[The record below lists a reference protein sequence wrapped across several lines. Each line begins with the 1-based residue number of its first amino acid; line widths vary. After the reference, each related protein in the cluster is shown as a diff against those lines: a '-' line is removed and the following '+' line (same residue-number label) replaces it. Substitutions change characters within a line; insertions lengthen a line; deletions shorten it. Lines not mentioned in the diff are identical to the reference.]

1 MNSRAPEP
9 PTGRF
14 KIFAHQLNHI
24 LLGKSKLI
32 FNRLKWRA
40 VFPGHRYN
48 SIRFLGCKH
57 DSNNIVCTS
66 LFIPICA
73 ELINLICPLKYV
85 KPVAARLAGE
95 RNGKRFGMKCS
106 IVVRVVAIAN
116 MLLSVVNKLPL
127 QIDFNAVTHQEDLL
141 EDDEDGLFE
150 HHRIVADAGQSLLR
164 IDKFLMDRLPNVTRT
179 KIQDGIRDGFVKVND
194 KGIKPNY
201 KVHPNDVITVSLP
214 EPPRDTDVVAE
225 NIPLNIVFED
235 EHVLV
240 VNKAAGM
247 VVHPAYQNW
256 SGTLVNALTY
266 HFQNLPEMKGNEGRP
281 GLVHR
286 IDKDTSGLLVIA
298 KTEIA
303 MTSLAKQFF
312 DHSIA
317 RTYQAIVWGIPDPP
331 QGTINVHV
339 GRSLKD
345 RRVTTAFPEG
355 DFGRHAITHFKLL
368 KDLRYVSLIECKL
381 ETGRTHQ
388 IRAHMRY
395 IGHPIFNDAMYG
407 GNDIVKGTVFSK
419 YKQFIDNCF
428 KIIPRQALHAKT
440 LGFVH
445 PVSNQ
450 FMQFDSE
457 LPNDFVDV
465 IEKWENYV
473 KYH

>member
-1 MNSRAPEP
+1 MN
-9 PTGRF
+9 
-14 KIFAHQLNHI
+14 
-24 LLGKSKLI
+24 
-32 FNRLKWRA
+32 
-40 VFPGHRYN
+40 V
-48 SIRFLGCKH
+48 
-57 DSNNIVCTS
+57 
-66 LFIPICA
+66 
-73 ELINLICPLKYV
+73 
-85 KPVAARLAGE
+85 
-95 RNGKRFGMKCS
+95 
-106 IVVRVVAIAN
+106 
-116 MLLSVVNKLPL
+116 
-127 QIDFNAVTHQEDLL
+127 VTHPEELL

-150 HHRIVADAGQSLLR
+150 HHRIVADAKQSLIR

-179 KIQDGIRDGFVKVND
+179 KIQDGIHNGFVKVNE
-194 KGIKPNY
+194 KTIKPNY
-201 KVHPNDVITVSLP
+201 KIHPHDVITVSLP
-214 EPPRDTDVVAE
+214 EPPRDTDVVPE

-240 VNKAAGM
+240 VNKPAGM

-303 MTSLAKQFF
+303 MNSLAK
-312 DHSIA
+312 
-317 RTYQAIVWGIPDPP
+317 QAIVWGIPDPP

-345 RRVTTAFPEG
+345 RRVTVAFPDG

-388 IRAHMRY
+388 IRAHMKY
-395 IGHPIFNDAMYG
+395 LGHPLFNDAMYG
-407 GNDIVKGTVFSK
+407 GNDIIKGTVFSK
-419 YKQFIDNCF
+419 YKQFVENCF

-440 LGFVH
+440 LGFIH

-457 LPNDFVDV
+457 LPSDFVEV
-465 IEKWENYV
+465 IDKWENYV
-473 KYH
+473 KYN